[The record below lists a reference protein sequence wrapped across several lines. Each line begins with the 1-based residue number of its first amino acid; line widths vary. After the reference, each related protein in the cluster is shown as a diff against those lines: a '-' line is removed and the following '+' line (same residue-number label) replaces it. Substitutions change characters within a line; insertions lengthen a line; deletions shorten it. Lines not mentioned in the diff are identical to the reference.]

1 MLPRYESA
9 ARRYPK
15 IGRAWAN
22 LAFVQLKGEQAHKSV
37 ESYQKALNLGFRNP
51 ATLYNL
57 GCASAQAGNTDAAF
71 QFLAKAEKAGFDV
84 HGYAQ
89 WDDDLAP
96 LKADPRWNE
105 LKDRWQEEEGQ
116 KDREK
121 NIKNYD

>member
-1 MLPRYESA
+1 
-9 ARRYPK
+9 
-15 IGRAWAN
+15 
-22 LAFVQLKGEQAHKSV
+22 
-37 ESYQKALNLGFRNP
+37 
-51 ATLYNL
+51 LYNL